1 MKDFTEQINDAIAPV
16 TRAWCEPELLRAEV
30 RPESFVGEDEIVV
43 AVLVKMRRRSGAGAI
58 AEVAQAIAD
67 KLEKAVHGR
76 LGGPCT
82 AIVQGGGTCGKP
94 STKVNKGCAMCDE
107 CAEMFTENPVPTVE
121 TFNEASTGAILP
133 DWTVTGPPPK

>member
-43 AVLVKMRRRSGAGAI
+43 AVLVRMRRRESAGYVANSGRIAG
-58 AEVAQAIAD
+58 VSD
-67 KLEKAVHGR
+67 RVDLR
-76 LGGPCT
+76 T
-82 AIVQGGGTCGKP
+82 
-94 STKVNKGCAMCDE
+94 
-107 CAEMFTENPVPTVE
+107 E
-121 TFNEASTGAILP
+121 TFNESSPGAILP